1 MNTTANT
8 AQAPSQTTAPPAEV
22 ITQMRTAIRGMD
34 AMSRDGFGSVEA
46 IARLA
51 LLALESPEG
60 QRFTEV
66 LACALQ
72 AIRDTSRR
80 TMDSISEEAEFF
92 GCEHVDPAE
101 LRRAEAWRVMSG
113 HTQPA
118 TLPVQKGGAA

>member
-1 MNTTANT
+1 MNTTT
-8 AQAPSQTTAPPAEV
+8 TQAPSQTTAPPAEV

-46 IARLA
+46 IAQLA
-51 LLALESPEG
+51 LLALENPEG
-60 QRFTEV
+60 QRFTDV
-66 LACALQ
+66 LARALQ
-72 AIRDTSRR
+72 TIRDTSRR

-92 GCEHVDPAE
+92 GCGHVDPAE

-118 TLPVQKGGAA
+118 MQPVQKDGAA